1 MVVTYK
7 KTLQLF
13 SAIKMLPLVQLT
25 FFFYRRLTKQSMLV
39 HIHIWFIFTYAP
51 RSSYIKTVDLSNVF
65 GRKVN
70 LYQFLLQDVKVEV
83 SFDTDTFV
91 GQDVMVKLQATNTSK
106 EQRTLDGLMTIST
119 MYYTGVVDRD
129 DRVGQENIEHCV
141 LQPGESEHRSHF
153 FL

>member
-1 MVVTYK
+1 
-7 KTLQLF
+7 
-13 SAIKMLPLVQLT
+13 
-25 FFFYRRLTKQSMLV
+25 
-39 HIHIWFIFTYAP
+39 
-51 RSSYIKTVDLSNVF
+51 
-65 GRKVN
+65 
-70 LYQFLLQDVKVEV
+70 
-83 SFDTDTFV
+83 
-91 GQDVMVKLQATNTSK
+91 MVKLQATNTSK